1 MILGYTMKTLYPCI
15 LLVCL
20 IALQPAHAYL
30 DPGTGSFLLQMLIAG
45 VMGAMFTIKMY
56 WTKVKFFFSGNL
68 KESDKAE
75 DQD

>member
-1 MILGYTMKTLYPCI
+1 MKKLYPSI

-56 WTKVKFFFSGNL
+56 WTKVKLFFSRTP
-68 KESDKAE
+68 KESDTAE
-75 DQD
+75 DQN